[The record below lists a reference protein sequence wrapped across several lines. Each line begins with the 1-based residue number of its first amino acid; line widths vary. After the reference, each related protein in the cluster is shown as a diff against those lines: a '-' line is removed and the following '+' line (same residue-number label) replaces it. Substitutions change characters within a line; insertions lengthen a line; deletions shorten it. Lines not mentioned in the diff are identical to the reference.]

1 MEEISPWSHAR
12 LILTLKKKISSSKRA
27 TIMNYIKHQNCV
39 DIIYL
44 MVGNTVFVLQYLLEK
59 NLQSSIEVTDSR
71 IEY

>member
-1 MEEISPWSHAR
+1 
-12 LILTLKKKISSSKRA
+12 
-27 TIMNYIKHQNCV
+27 MNYIKHQNCV